1 MPRSNTTFLE
11 AYRIVELATPL
22 ALVQLAQV
30 AISTTDMLM
39 LGWVGGE
46 ALAAGALGFAV
57 FNLLRTIGFGL
68 IVGTSNLVAA
78 EPGDRVAMAHLLGA
92 LVVALGAGLLAMLV
106 MMAGSAHLHRLGQD
120 AGVAGIARDYL
131 LYLSPGIVPLFGF
144 YAYRGVV
151 VGRRKARFLL
161 AITLAT
167 ILVNALLDYGLLFGA
182 FGLPQLGVPGVAAA
196 SALSFLGQFIAIAF
210 VTHRTFAFAPL
221 ASARELATA
230 IRRLLA
236 IGVPTAG
243 SYGSEA
249 GFTALVTLM
258 IGTFGAA
265 ALAAQAVVN
274 QVAYVVFML
283 SIGLSHATSV
293 GVSEAIGAG
302 DNERARRVGAAGL
315 LMGTAVAFVFALI
328 FLIFQARILALFSL
342 SPTGAEGAAFFAA
355 QALLVVAAFVQ
366 IPDFAQNIGIGALR
380 GVGRAANG
388 FWITLGCYWLIGAPA
403 AWLVGFHLLPGA
415 SGIWI
420 GMGAGFAAAASG
432 LFISFWR
439 ATDKS
444 LLVAPVQE
452 QLP

>member
-1 MPRSNTTFLE
+1 MRRSNHPSSE

-46 ALAAGALGFAV
+46 ALAAGALGLAV

-78 EPGDRVAMAHLLGA
+78 EPGDRVPISLLFGA
-92 LVVALGAGLLAMLV
+92 LVVSAGAGLIAMGLMV
-106 MMAGSAHLHRLGQD
+106 FGGAGLRWLGQD
-120 AGVAGIARDYL
+120 ANVAELAWDYL
-131 LYLSPGIVPLFGF
+131 TFLAPGIVALFGF

-151 VGRRKARFLL
+151 VGRRKAGFLL

-167 ILVNALLDYGLLFGA
+167 ILINAVLDYGLLFGA

-196 SALSFLGQFIAIAF
+196 STLAYLAQFVAIACI
-210 VTHRTFAFAPL
+210 THRTMVFSRLSSMAELL
-221 ASARELATA
+221 AS

-236 IGVPTAG
+236 TGLPTAG

-258 IGTFGAA
+258 VGVWGAA

-274 QVAYVVFML
+274 QMVYVVFML

-293 GVSEAIGAG
+293 GVSEAVGGG
-302 DNERARRVGAAGL
+302 DHERARRVGRTGL
-315 LMGTAVAFVFALI
+315 LLGMAVAAVFALA
-328 FLIFQARILALFSL
+328 FLLFSAPLLALFSL
-342 SPTGAEGAAFFAA
+342 SPGGRGEATYRAA
-355 QALLVVAAFVQ
+355 QTLLIVAALVQ
-366 IPDFAQNIGIGALR
+366 LPDFAQNIGIGALR
-380 GVGRAANG
+380 GVGRAASG
-388 FWITLGCYWLIGAPA
+388 FWITLASYWLIGAPA
-403 AWLVGFHLLPGA
+403 AWLMGFHLVPGA
-415 SGIWI
+415 TGVWI
-420 GMGAGFAAAASG
+420 GMGTGFAAAAIG
-432 LFISFWR
+432 LIAAFHR
-439 ATDKS
+439 ATGGFVIARRVS
-444 LLVAPVQE
+444 E
-452 QLP
+452 QRP